1 MADERIRRV
10 VCLLDDR
17 QLSYYGSLSGGLLAC
32 YDAFFEPDRVLS
44 APVEDYRLTTAE
56 NLRSVLGFLDRSA
69 DSEERVVV
77 HCSGGSGRTGHVL
90 AAWLVHRYGLD
101 PNDALDAV
109 QSAGASRSPSEA
121 VRTGRATMAELLEL
135 LDTGP

>member
-1 MADERIRRV
+1 MADAGIRRV

-32 YDAFFEPDRVLS
+32 YDAVFGPERVLS
-44 APVEDYRLTTAE
+44 APVEDYRVTTAE

-69 DSEERVVV
+69 DREERVVV

-90 AAWLVHRYGLD
+90 AAWLVHRYGRD
-101 PNDALDAV
+101 PNDALDAL
-109 QSAGASRSPSEA
+109 QSAGASRNPREA
-121 VRTGRATMAELLEL
+121 VQPGGATMAELLDL
-135 LDTGP
+135 LNTRP